1 MEIFGATVPKS
12 TISLSAINGN
22 LQIADLTSVAIDSSI
37 PNRYY
42 TSEYNTGAALVADG
56 VNSGTTMGLTGFID
70 IPDGDQVLVGN
81 PTPGS
86 PPGTLN
92 TVYELYAYGDKSTL
106 VAFQPESSVQ
116 GGASGSFMDLPTTNL
131 GYTDDAGYLPVF
143 TEFPQK
149 ISSVVNGT
157 VQYFDELLLGTDR
170 IYTTSTSAGVF
181 SQVPS
186 NGPLSKK
193 GGVISAASFAPTNNQ
208 IIYAGTNKGEVFVTL
223 NNGGDF
229 FQEIDAGLP
238 TGGIISSIT
247 VDPNNPLLVYVTI
260 GGLAAGSNIF
270 KGVLTD
276 TNGKA
281 TAAWTNITGNLVGQT
296 ADALVDDPRSQPG
309 SGAPNGRLYV
319 GTNTGVYVSVNGGAN
334 WTVLGVGLPHV
345 PVVDLQFNQS
355 LEELVAGTQGR
366 GAFVISTDRI
376 GPHVVSVSP
385 ASPVNPLAGSLTS
398 VTVTFNKAIGSFPI
412 NQITITGPN
421 GQVITPLT
429 VTDVSVPPPG
439 LPNPHNVWQITF
451 AAQSADG
458 IYTFKV
464 GPDVTDLVGNDMD
477 QNQNGING
485 ENPGDVYT
493 FTVDLN
499 STDDGQFVSGL
510 YNDLLGR
517 PSDTAGFE
525 GALAPID
532 AARSALLQQFA
543 AAYVTSAG
551 ATQLINELYQ
561 SSGTTYS
568 TTNPMSI
575 LGVGN
580 LLPGVAANQAFWD
593 SVLQGGG
600 SFEQI
605 IISLVGS
612 INYFTQTGA
621 GHDVN
626 GNDSAFVTQVY
637 EDLLNRA
644 PSNFELNQLF
654 VPQLGAAEATARTQ
668 DARSLLA
675 GQGYLSNII
684 SADYNL
690 YLNRNPA
697 SSDIAYWTNQLQ
709 TGTTQDQFVA
719 DLLASPEYFQN
730 DAPRVVGGGATASNQ
745 TWVEAVYKQ
754 LFPNYTVSQGQVN
767 NLAGLIS
774 SNQQTL
780 LSVAIALDTSNLYRF
795 GDLAS
800 NPNNYVNGS
809 VNRAY
814 VQYLGRNA
822 TPGEITHWEQVYAA
836 NPNYRIE
843 DLDAAILGSGE
854 YFADHTTANTPL
866 PSQNQQWAD
875 ALYTAVV
882 GATNEPAE
890 QTDLLFLSNE
900 DGIARD
906 AVAAAVVSPGEF
918 TNDVTKFV
926 YESDLHRAPSANE
939 LALWQSVVGQRAAA
953 PGGLNGDEQLLT
965 AVLGS
970 GEYFLDQ
977 SDPTDGGLS
986 TNNSWLTSL
995 YNSLLVPFNQAGE
1008 TANLEALIADYTPTR
1023 VAVATSF
1030 LNSIE
1035 YRTDFITNEYEA
1047 LLGRSPT
1054 TGTNSEVSY
1063 WLSALAAGTT
1073 QEQLIASLI
1082 SSSEFFTRSPLII
1095 GQTGNA
1101 TDTTFVKAAY
1111 LVLFPNYT
1119 VDNGTVSYWV
1129 GRLTSNPPTV
1139 TPLQMAT
1146 ILDTSTAYYF
1156 GFDPTHGN
1164 YTNGFVNREYIK
1176 LLGRNASQAEINY
1189 WMSVYNSSAAVPFNT
1204 PAFLEAILGSNEYF
1218 QKPHQFP

>member
-1 MEIFGATVPKS
+1 M
-12 TISLSAINGN
+12 
-22 LQIADLTSVAIDSSI
+22 QIADLTSVAIDSSI
-37 PNRYY
+37 PGRYY
-42 TSEYNTGAALVADG
+42 TTEFNTGAALVANG
-56 VNSGTTMGLTGFID
+56 VNSATTMGLNGFIG
-70 IPDGDQVLVGN
+70 IPDGDQALVGN

-92 TVYELYAYGDKSTL
+92 TVYVEYAYGDTSEI
-106 VAFQPESSVQ
+106 VAFQPEGSVQ
-116 GGASGSFMDLPTTNL
+116 GGVIGSFTDLPTTNL
-131 GYTDDAGYLPVF
+131 PPPGGPGSNASYLPVF

-149 ISSVVNGT
+149 ISAVVNGT
-157 VQYFDELLLGTDR
+157 LQHFDELLIGTDR
-170 IYTTSTSAGVF
+170 IFATNTSTGVIT
-181 SQVPS
+181 QVPS

-193 GGVISAASFAPTNNQ
+193 GGVISAASFAPTNDQ
-208 IIYAGTNKGEVFVTL
+208 IIYAGTNKGELFVTL
-223 NNGGDF
+223 NRGGDF

-238 TGGIISSIT
+238 TGGTINSIT

-260 GGLAAGSNIF
+260 GGIAGPSIF
-270 KGVLTD
+270 KGVLTNN
-276 TNGKA
+276 NGKA
-281 TAAWTNITGNLVGQT
+281 TAAWTNITGNLVGQG

-319 GTNTGVYVSVNGGAN
+319 GANTGVYVSTNGGTS
-334 WTVLGVGLPHV
+334 WTLLGVGLPHV
-345 PVVDLQFNQS
+345 PVIDLQFNQS
-355 LEELVAGTQGR
+355 LDELVAGTQGR
-366 GAFVISTDRI
+366 GAFVISTDRV

-398 VTVTFNKAIGSFPI
+398 VTVTFNEAIGSFPI

-421 GQVITPLT
+421 GQVIKPLT
-429 VTDVSVPPPG
+429 ATDVSIPPPG

-510 YNDLLGR
+510 YNDLLNR

-543 AAYVTSAG
+543 AAYVTSVG
-551 ATQLINELYQ
+551 ATQLINDLYQ
-561 SSGTTYS
+561 SSGATYS
-568 TTNPMSI
+568 TANPMSI
-575 LGVGN
+575 LGVGD
-580 LLPGVAANQAFWD
+580 LLPGVPANQAFWD
-593 SVLQGGG
+593 SVLAGGG
-600 SFEQI
+600 TFEQI

-612 INYFTQTGA
+612 TQYFSQTGA

-626 GNDSAFVTQVY
+626 GSDSAFVTQVY
-637 EDLLNRA
+637 EDLLGRA
-644 PSNFELNQLF
+644 PSSFELSQLF
-654 VPQLGAAEATARTQ
+654 VPQLANAESTARTQ

-675 GQGYLSNII
+675 GQGYLSNVI

-690 YLNRNPA
+690 YLKRNPA

-709 TGTTQDQFVA
+709 TGATQDQFVA
-719 DLLASPEYFQN
+719 NLLASTEYFTI
-730 DAPRVVGGGATASNQ
+730 DAPKVVGGGATASNQ

-754 LFPNYTVSQGQVN
+754 LFPNYTITQSDLNAFVPALN
-767 NLAGLIS
+767 AGTL
-774 SNQQTL
+774 TL
-780 LSVAIALDTSNLYRF
+780 LQAAVILDTSSLYRF
-795 GDLAS
+795 GDINS

-836 NPNYRIE
+836 NPNYRVE
-843 DLDAAILGSGE
+843 DLIAAILGSGE

-875 ALYTAVV
+875 ALYTSVL

-890 QTDLLFLSNE
+890 QTDLLFLSNAE
-900 DGIARD
+900 STARD

-926 YESDLHRAPSANE
+926 YESDLHRAPSATE

-970 GEYFLDQ
+970 QEYFLDQ
-977 SDPTDGGLS
+977 SDPSDGGLS

-995 YNSLLVPFNQAGE
+995 YNNLLVPFDPAGE

-1030 LNSIE
+1030 LTSIE

-1047 LLGRSPT
+1047 LLGRSPA
-1054 TGTNSEVSY
+1054 TGEVSH
-1063 WLSALAAGTT
+1063 WQSALAAGTT

-1101 TDTTFVKAAY
+1101 TPTTLVKAAY
-1111 LVLFPNYT
+1111 LVLFPNY
-1119 VDNGTVSYWV
+1119 VVSQGEVNFWV
-1129 GRLTSNPPTV
+1129 NQLPATYNQAAA
-1139 TPLQMAT
+1139 LNMAT
-1146 ILDTSTAYYF
+1146 ILDTSTLYF
-1156 GFDPTHGN
+1156 FGSPGN
-1164 YTNGFVNREYIK
+1164 PSGSPFTDAGVNGFVNREYVK
-1176 LLGRNASQAEINY
+1176 LLGRNANQSEIDH
-1189 WMSVYNSSAAVPFNT
+1189 WMAIYNSAGGNFNT